1 MMKVAGKEPT
11 RAIIRKFME
20 VRRKSGL
27 SSNLQFSFDA
37 EEAGFNA
44 ADLPAVTKIAE
55 GVYEWEM
62 SHGVLREDFGAY
74 SYRSRD

>member
-1 MMKVAGKEPT
+1 MKATGKEPT
-11 RAIIRKFME
+11 RAMIRKFME

-44 ADLPAVTKIAE
+44 ADLPAVTKLD
-55 GVYEWEM
+55 GGGYEWTFT
-62 SHGVLREDFGAY
+62 HGVLREDWEGY
-74 SYRSRD
+74 TYRSKD